1 MDDQTETLAFLAH
14 PESFGARGRVE
25 RIDTHISHVFLAG
38 DRAYKLKRAVRYSY
52 LDYSTVERRRHFCLA
67 ELAVNRRFAP
77 NLYLGLRPVLR
88 TPDGLT
94 LGPEWAAGEDEPPLP
109 DAQVVDWLLVM
120 RRFDQD
126 ALLDRMATQGRLTP
140 QLMLDLADRLA
151 RLHRAQPGRTEG
163 GGAQGLAEAIAITR
177 ANLKPGDAFSAA
189 DIRAWNTKVQAALSA
204 QGGLLDARRDAGRV
218 RDCHG
223 DLHLGNVCLVD
234 GTPTPFDAIEFDPA
248 LACTDV
254 LYDLAFL
261 LMDLCFRDRADLASL
276 VLNRYLDLTG
286 EDMAGREG
294 QPLGGLPALPL
305 FLSVRAAVRAQVTA
319 AAARRQTTPTQK
331 TAGAVEADRYLQLAL
346 DFLRRD
352 RPRVVA
358 VGGFS
363 GTGKSTLARALA
375 PLLGTAPGARVLRT
389 DVIRKQLFGVAPE
402 QALTDEAYSPAV
414 SAAVY
419 DRLHTQAAACL
430 AAGRSVILDAVFA
443 DPAERALAAD
453 VAARAHVRFT
463 GLWLQAPEAVLA
475 ERLHRRSEGPARDA
489 SDADMPVLLSQMRKG
504 AGEVRWAILDAGP
517 TPATVLRQA
526 EALLLPPA
534 GEAGRPTAGRPTAG
548 TPTGRPKAGRMI
560 ASPGPFPGMR

>member
-1 MDDQTETLAFLAH
+1 MDDQTEILAFLAH
-14 PESFGARGRVE
+14 PEPFGARGRVE

-52 LDYSTVERRRHFCLA
+52 LDYSTVDLRRRFCLA

-77 NLYLGLRPVLR
+77 HLYLGLRPVLR
-88 TPDGLT
+88 ADSDDGHLL
-94 LGPEWAAGEDEPPLP
+94 LGPEWPAGEDEPPLP
-109 DAQVVDWLLVM
+109 PGQVVDWLLVM

-151 RLHRAQPGRTEG
+151 RLHRAQQGRADG
-163 GGAQGLAEAIAITR
+163 GGAAGLEQAVAITR
-177 ANLKPGDAFSAA
+177 ANLKPGDAFAA
-189 DIRAWNTKVQAALSA
+189 PDIRAWNAKVQAALAA
-204 QGGLLDARRDAGRV
+204 QGPLLDARRDAGRV

-234 GTPTPFDAIEFDPA
+234 GTPTPFDAIEFDPD
-248 LACTDV
+248 LARTDV

-286 EDMAGREG
+286 EDLPGREG
-294 QPLGGLPALPL
+294 QALGGLPVLPL
-305 FLSVRAAVRAQVTA
+305 FLSVRAGVRAQVTA

-331 TAGAVEADRYLQLAL
+331 TAGAVEAGRYLQLAL

-363 GTGKSTLARALA
+363 GTGKSTLAGALA
-375 PLLGTAPGARVLRT
+375 PLLGAAPGARVLRS
-389 DVIRKQLFGVAPE
+389 DVIRKQLFGLAPD
-402 QALTDEAYSPAV
+402 QPLGPEAYTPTV
-414 SAAVY
+414 NAAVY
-419 DRLHTQAAACL
+419 DRLRIQAAACL

-443 DPAERALAAD
+443 NPEERALAAE
-453 VAARAHVRFT
+453 VAAHARARFT
-463 GLWLQAPEAVLA
+463 GLWLQAPEDVLV
-475 ERLHRRSEGPARDA
+475 ERLRRRAQAPARDA
-489 SDADMPVLLSQMRKG
+489 SDADIPVLLRQMGKG
-504 AGEVRWAILDAGP
+504 AGDVRWAILDAGP
-517 TPATVLRQA
+517 TPALVLRQA
-526 EALLLPPA
+526 EALLRPPVA
-534 GEAGRPTAGRPTAG
+534 ETR
-548 TPTGRPKAGRMI
+548 TGRPPAGRMI
-560 ASPGPFPGMR
+560 SPSSGPGTSPGMR

>member
-1 MDDQTETLAFLAH
+1 MDDQTETLAFLTY
-14 PESFGARGRVE
+14 PDSFGARGRVE

-88 TPDGLT
+88 TPDGLM

-109 DAQVVDWLLVM
+109 EGQVVDWLLVM

-151 RLHRAQPGRTEG
+151 RLHRAQPARMDG
-163 GGAQGLAEAIAITR
+163 GGAQGLGEAIAITR
-177 ANLKPGDAFSAA
+177 ANLKPGDAFTASE
-189 DIRAWNTKVQAALSA
+189 IRAWNAKAQAALAA
-204 QGGLLDARRDAGRV
+204 QGFLLDARRDAGRV

-234 GTPTPFDAIEFDPA
+234 GAPTPFDAIEFDPS
-248 LACTDV
+248 LARTDV

-261 LMDLCFRDRADLASL
+261 LMDLCFRERTDLASL

-286 EDMAGREG
+286 EDVPSPEGR
-294 QPLGGLPALPL
+294 PVGGLPTLPL

-346 DFLRRD
+346 EFLRRD
-352 RPRVVA
+352 RPRLVA

-363 GTGKSTLARALA
+363 GTGKSTLARDLA
-375 PLLGTAPGARVLRT
+375 PLLGVAPGARVLRT
-389 DVIRKQLFGVAPE
+389 DVIRKQLFGVAPD
-402 QALTDEAYSPAV
+402 QPLPDEAYTPAV
-414 SAAVY
+414 GATVY
-419 DRLHTQAAACL
+419 DRLRTQAVACL

-443 DPAERALAAD
+443 RAEERDLAAK
-453 VAARAHVRFT
+453 VAAEARVRFT
-463 GLWLQAPEAVLA
+463 GLWLQAPQDVLA
-475 ERLHRRSEGPARDA
+475 ERLARREQAPVRDA
-489 SDADMPVLLSQMRKG
+489 SDADLPVLLSQMRQG
-504 AGEVRWAILDAGP
+504 AGDVRWAILDAGMP
-517 TPATVLRQA
+517 PAAVLRQA
-526 EALLLPPA
+526 EELAQRPA
-534 GEAGRPTAGRPTAG
+534 AEGRTGRP
-548 TPTGRPKAGRMI
+548 PTGRAARSVDPIFG
-560 ASPGPFPGMR
+560 PGPFPGMR

>member
-1 MDDQTETLAFLAH
+1 MDDQTETLAFLAY
-14 PESFGARGRVE
+14 PEAFGARGRVE

-67 ELAVNRRFAP
+67 ELSVNRRFAP
-77 NLYLGLRPVLR
+77 HLYLGLRPVLR
-88 TPDGLT
+88 VDGHLL
-94 LGPEWAAGEDEPPLP
+94 LGPEWPAGEEEPSLP
-109 DAQVVDWLLVM
+109 GAEVVDWLLVM

-151 RLHRAQPGRTEG
+151 RLHRAQPARNDG
-163 GGAQGLAEAIAITR
+163 GGAAGLEQAIAITR
-177 ANLKPGDAFSAA
+177 ANLKPGDAFSAS
-189 DIRAWNTKVQAALSA
+189 DIRAWNTRIQTALAVQAP
-204 QGGLLDARRDAGRV
+204 LLDLRRDAGRV

-234 GTPTPFDAIEFDPA
+234 GTPTPFDAIEFDPD
-248 LACTDV
+248 LARTDV

-261 LMDLCFRDRADLASL
+261 LMDLCFRDRGDLASL

-286 EDMAGREG
+286 EDMPGREG
-294 QPLGGLPALPL
+294 LAVGGLPALPL

-319 AAARRQTTPTQK
+319 AASRRQTTPTQK

-375 PLLGTAPGARVLRT
+375 PLMGAAPGARVLRS
-389 DVIRKQLFGVAPE
+389 DVIRKQLFDLAPE
-402 QALTDEAYSPAV
+402 QALPADAYTPAV

-419 DRLHTQAAACL
+419 DRLRLQAATCL

-443 DPAERALAAD
+443 RPEERALAANL
-453 VAARAHVRFT
+453 AAQAHARFT
-463 GLWLQAPEAVLA
+463 GLWLRASEEVMADRV
-475 ERLHRRSEGPARDA
+475 RHRAQTPARDA
-489 SDADMPVLLSQMRKG
+489 SDADLAVLLSQMRQG
-504 AGEVRWAILDAGP
+504 AGDVRWSILDAGP
-517 TPATVLRQA
+517 TPEMVLRQA
-526 EALLLPPA
+526 EALLRRPGTEGGPSRPA
-534 GEAGRPTAGRPTAG
+534 GRSAPVADFFF
-548 TPTGRPKAGRMI
+548 
-560 ASPGPFPGMR
+560 SPGPAPGMR